1 MDIRQLR
8 EWGKRL
14 FGSISANTK
23 KAIAGVISAAMIVT
37 VALVAIPAQAA
48 GNMIADPT
56 TFTQW
61 EQGIGEPTD
70 PRSTGRVWTDK
81 SVSTQEVTLKTY
93 DDNHVTV
100 APKDGS
106 FLVGLSAMSSAQKL
120 IGVSN
125 VTKPLDI
132 VLVLDTSGSMAWGM
146 DGDDEY
152 AYDPVYAADITT
164 SKRYYVRV
172 SGSMT
177 RVYSSANGWYYDAGG
192 SRHYVTPKTSAADS
206 DAAHTQFYSRR
217 RLTTQDTRMYALKQ
231 AVNGFIDQTIAAN
244 AKVSDPNKKNR
255 IGLVTYAS
263 DVNTRSG
270 LTDSLSGLKS
280 TVDDLKA
287 SGATRADLGM
297 QTANTVLGNAR
308 ADASKIVI
316 FFTDGQP
323 TKSNGFENDV
333 ANDAIGAAKTMKTN
347 GASVYS
353 VGIFTGANPDANV
366 SSVTGKSDIE
376 LKSNAFMQGVSSNY
390 PNATTYTNLGAKA
403 PNSNYYLAASD
414 ADTLNAVFNTIWSE
428 VSSNPTSPIQA
439 ESQDGTTGERK
450 GAVTFTDQL
459 GDYMTVTSMNSV
471 IFAGTKFA
479 FDPDA
484 ENAVVKNGNTT
495 TYTFHGEVAGNEV
508 YKAANLQDLK
518 ITVTDNGEKTGDTV
532 RVEVPADLLPLR
544 LYTAKVD
551 KDGNVT
557 TSIARTHPIRL
568 FYDVALKD
576 GVRDKVAKPDAAM
589 SQYIAQH
596 TDASGD
602 VYFLTNAYDTS
613 AQPAAANG
621 TTTAVFTPA
630 TTNDFYY
637 FTQDTPLYNSKNLED
652 PAKSI
657 ENSVTKT
664 YYYQR
669 TYYAN
674 NAKHEQWIDVLG
686 SNAYGKAVADSKGNY
701 YAPAGT
707 ERTGLSRLYT
717 APKKPNTT
725 NTASN
730 AIAPEWQM
738 NNVTVR
744 LGNNGKQTLAGVGTL
759 HVTEKVVWPQ
769 GAKRDPNKS
778 FPFTLQL
785 EGTGA
790 DGEFQA
796 VIAGEGMT
804 VTNGQTFELK
814 DGESVTVYGLTPGLK
829 ATVEQTNHGG
839 AGWSVNHA
847 NDSGTIEK
855 NKTTN
860 LDFVNT
866 YALTPTT
873 LATGS
878 IKGEKVLA
886 NRDWQ
891 PGEEF
896 TFTIS
901 PLGENSKNPLPNP
914 ATVSVKNNG
923 SYKAGQPYP
932 FSFGGIEYSNPGTY
946 QYVISENPGDK
957 AGMQYSGASYTATVT
972 VEDNGNGTMTA
983 SVNMKKTYNDQ
994 YEAVNPAE
1002 PTDYARFTNRFLG
1015 KNESAPIVNGYKNYT
1030 DQTGGNPNEDGKFK
1044 VIITAGNNPDNG
1056 PAVPTQ
1062 PVDVKADGTWSWN
1075 PTFTNAALNG
1085 QTSQTFTYHVREDV
1099 PTGASPTLNGMTYDL
1114 NTYDVT
1120 ITVSRD
1126 SNQDLITTVGYPNG
1140 AKRIEFTNTYKAT
1153 PTQPQT
1159 LQVEKKVTGR
1169 DAEARKFTFEAKLD
1183 SGDANNVK
1191 INNNDTLTNWDT
1203 MTVKT
1208 PEIKNGNTTDINFE
1222 GIVFTK
1228 PGTYTFGISE
1238 QIPNPVPAGWTY
1250 DTHTH
1255 TVTYEVTDNNGQL
1268 EARRNTD
1275 GNDLFTNAYA
1285 ASVDYGAEGT
1295 ADGFRIGKTLT
1306 GRSMNAGEF
1315 GFIIEP
1321 QNGAP
1326 MPGGAAHATTTNPFS
1341 AVSGQELV
1349 WPANGTLL
1357 AGLRF
1362 TQDDAGK
1369 TYEYTVREVPP
1380 EDVTQESPTKNGVTY
1395 D

>member
-532 RVEVPADLLPLR
+532 RVEVPADLLPPR
-544 LYTAKVD
+544 PYTAKGG
-551 KDGNVT
+551 KNGNVT
-557 TSIARTHPIRL
+557 TSIPRTHPIRL
-568 FYDVALKD
+568 LYAVALEE
-576 GVRDKVAKPDAAM
+576 GVRDKVAKP
-589 SQYIAQH
+589 
-596 TDASGD
+596 
-602 VYFLTNAYDTS
+602 
-613 AQPAAANG
+613 
-621 TTTAVFTPA
+621 
-630 TTNDFYY
+630 
-637 FTQDTPLYNSKNLED
+637 E
-652 PAKSI
+652 
-657 ENSVTKT
+657 
-664 YYYQR
+664 
-669 TYYAN
+669 
-674 NAKHEQWIDVLG
+674 
-686 SNAYGKAVADSKGNY
+686 
-701 YAPAGT
+701 
-707 ERTGLSRLYT
+707 
-717 APKKPNTT
+717 
-725 NTASN
+725 
-730 AIAPEWQM
+730 
-738 NNVTVR
+738 
-744 LGNNGKQTLAGVGTL
+744 
-759 HVTEKVVWPQ
+759 
-769 GAKRDPNKS
+769 
-778 FPFTLQL
+778 
-785 EGTGA
+785 
-790 DGEFQA
+790 
-796 VIAGEGMT
+796 
-804 VTNGQTFELK
+804 
-814 DGESVTVYGLTPGLK
+814 
-829 ATVEQTNHGG
+829 
-839 AGWSVNHA
+839 
-847 NDSGTIEK
+847 
-855 NKTTN
+855 
-860 LDFVNT
+860 
-866 YALTPTT
+866 
-873 LATGS
+873 
-878 IKGEKVLA
+878 
-886 NRDWQ
+886 
-891 PGEEF
+891 
-896 TFTIS
+896 
-901 PLGENSKNPLPNP
+901 
-914 ATVSVKNNG
+914 
-923 SYKAGQPYP
+923 
-932 FSFGGIEYSNPGTY
+932 
-946 QYVISENPGDK
+946 
-957 AGMQYSGASYTATVT
+957 
-972 VEDNGNGTMTA
+972 
-983 SVNMKKTYNDQ
+983 
-994 YEAVNPAE
+994 
-1002 PTDYARFTNRFLG
+1002 
-1015 KNESAPIVNGYKNYT
+1015 
-1030 DQTGGNPNEDGKFK
+1030 
-1044 VIITAGNNPDNG
+1044 
-1056 PAVPTQ
+1056 
-1062 PVDVKADGTWSWN
+1062 
-1075 PTFTNAALNG
+1075 
-1085 QTSQTFTYHVREDV
+1085 
-1099 PTGASPTLNGMTYDL
+1099 
-1114 NTYDVT
+1114 
-1120 ITVSRD
+1120 
-1126 SNQDLITTVGYPNG
+1126 
-1140 AKRIEFTNTYKAT
+1140 
-1153 PTQPQT
+1153 
-1159 LQVEKKVTGR
+1159 
-1169 DAEARKFTFEAKLD
+1169 
-1183 SGDANNVK
+1183 
-1191 INNNDTLTNWDT
+1191 
-1203 MTVKT
+1203 
-1208 PEIKNGNTTDINFE
+1208 
-1222 GIVFTK
+1222 
-1228 PGTYTFGISE
+1228 
-1238 QIPNPVPAGWTY
+1238 
-1250 DTHTH
+1250 
-1255 TVTYEVTDNNGQL
+1255 
-1268 EARRNTD
+1268 
-1275 GNDLFTNAYA
+1275 
-1285 ASVDYGAEGT
+1285 
-1295 ADGFRIGKTLT
+1295 
-1306 GRSMNAGEF
+1306 
-1315 GFIIEP
+1315 
-1321 QNGAP
+1321 
-1326 MPGGAAHATTTNPFS
+1326 
-1341 AVSGQELV
+1341 
-1349 WPANGTLL
+1349 
-1357 AGLRF
+1357 
-1362 TQDDAGK
+1362 
-1369 TYEYTVREVPP
+1369 
-1380 EDVTQESPTKNGVTY
+1380 
-1395 D
+1395 